1 MRKEIGVLLVEQ
13 ENGDLAVQLF
23 AEIKGVD
30 EAFKNLN
37 GKPGDKPSR
46 ATLLSLFYFG
56 DEARGLDIN
65 VNGDVKMLPVLEPL
79 DKKPDGYVLG
89 EGPVMFPKEEVS
101 NGDNVGKESSIP

>member
-46 ATLLSLFYFG
+46 ATLLSLFYFMDKETG
-56 DEARGLDIN
+56 IQVDGE
-65 VNGDVKMLPVLEPL
+65 VKMLPVLEPL
-79 DKKPDGYVLG
+79 DQKPDGYVLG